1 MIRFS
6 TDPGVADSQMNAI
19 IYYLTAF
26 GYIDGDFDADEKL
39 FIRRHV
45 KKLVEQRA
53 HDALGADVE
62 QSRDVIERWTEHFHE
77 QIDLVDDQIQA
88 HFTESVAEGEDPAH
102 FLQAKL
108 KLRCFELFRGFDED
122 NRAQLLGVVDELM
135 YADGKVHPS
144 EQQFRDELSALLSA
158 PVELDDMDIVSVKDV
173 GVGRSLAI
181 EAPRTLAAR
190 EIDHPF
196 LKRSEFDYASDPTVF
211 AQQARDDL
219 DLLRRFREKLDE
231 QRAAGAGRLTGKKDF
246 TEFAGE
252 TPFLD
257 GHVYVVPPRPG
268 QEVELLV
275 VGDLHGCYSCLKA
288 ALMQADF
295 LAKVT
300 AYRKAPADHPLP
312 LLVFLGDYIDRG
324 KFSYNGIL
332 RTVIQLF
339 LAVPDHVFVLRGNH
353 EYYVELNGRVLAP
366 VRPAEAMTSLASI
379 APNEL
384 FGEYMRLFE
393 AMPNTL
399 IFDRTLFVHAGIPR
413 EDTLAEKLTGVAS
426 LNDPD
431 LRFQMLWSDP
441 SEADVIP
448 LELQKASARFPFGKK
463 QFKSFMAQLG
473 LTTLIRGHERVVEG
487 FRAIYDDPDGQLLSV
502 FSAGGKTN
510 SDLPLSSNYREV
522 TPMALTIRHKDGSS
536 QLTPFLLD
544 YERYNDPEH
553 NAFFRDLAPHAD
565 APAIG

>member
-6 TDPGVADSQMNAI
+6 PDPGVADQQMNAI

-26 GYIDGDFDADEKL
+26 GYIDGDFDAAEKL

-53 HDALGADVE
+53 RDALGADAE
-62 QSRDVIERWTEHFHE
+62 QSRDVVERWTEHFYE
-77 QIDLVDDQIQA
+77 SVDLVDDQIQA
-88 HFTESVAEGEDPAH
+88 HFSESVAEGEDPAR

-108 KLRCFELFRGFDED
+108 KLRCFELFRGFDEE

-135 YADGKVHPS
+135 YADGTVHPA
-144 EQQFRDELSALLSA
+144 EQQFRDELSALLSG
-158 PVELDDMDIVSVKDV
+158 PVEIDDTEVISVKA
-173 GVGRSLAI
+173 GSLAI
-181 EAPRTLAAR
+181 GAAR
-190 EIDHPF
+190 TIPAREVDHPF
-196 LKRSEFDYASDPTVF
+196 LKRSEYDYASDPAVF

-219 DLLRRFREKLDE
+219 DLIQRFRDKLEE
-231 QRAAGAGRLTGKKDF
+231 QRRAGAGRLAAHDGKDF
-246 TEFAGE
+246 TAFAGE

-257 GHVYVVPPRPG
+257 GHVYVFPPRPG
-268 QEVELLV
+268 EEVELLV
-275 VGDLHGCYSCLKA
+275 IGDLHGCYSCLKA

-295 LAKVT
+295 FAKVT
-300 AYRKAPADHPLP
+300 AYRNDPAGHPRP

-332 RTVIQLF
+332 RTVMALF

-366 VRPAEAMTSLASI
+366 VRPAEAMTSMAAM
-379 APNEL
+379 APNEI

-413 EDTLAEKLTGVAS
+413 EDTLAEKFHGVAS

-431 LRFQMLWSDP
+431 IRFQMLWSDP

-448 LELQKASARFPFGKK
+448 LELQKASARFPFGKR
-463 QFKSFMAQLG
+463 QFKSFMARLG

-510 SDLPLSSNYREV
+510 DDLPLSSNYREV

-536 QLTPFLLD
+536 QLTPFVLE

-553 NAFFRDLAPHAD
+553 NAFFRDRLAP
-565 APAIG
+565 PVG